1 MPNDDFAFACEA
13 IPGEGPFGAW
23 GALRVVRFRG
33 REALSEPYRYEI
45 TLLAKAGASDVD
57 PRDLVGKRATLRI
70 ATLSNPPFKVVHG
83 IVREASELADVPE
96 GTLLRVILDPPW
108 ARAQHRTRCRIFL
121 DKSLRRILEAVL
133 AGDPLMEHRDAAEV
147 EDDDSA
153 PSFSPARELFT
164 FRVTD
169 TSRLDDPRA
178 RAFVVQYEE
187 SDFAFVSRLLEE
199 EGISYHFENG
209 RETCLLVLTDHDAG
223 RPRLEPAQLGAAIP
237 GRSVSNVALG
247 ARMRPTRVV
256 LDDHDWRKPT
266 LDIMAKAGSGDL
278 AEYHYPGAYADAP
291 GKGEPLASARLD
303 RYHVEARYAAGAGS
317 VRVLSA
323 GSIFELE
330 AEEPGHEGE
339 YVVTRLDARGA
350 QAGVL
355 SQPAAEDAVPWEAR
369 FELARRGTGSAVE
382 PSRFRPALR
391 TPKPR
396 IRGVQTALVTADPG
410 ASGAEVNV
418 GGPDGLSVGCVRLRF
433 PWDTEK
439 ARLAKEPSSL
449 WVRVSQ
455 IFAGAGEGAVF
466 HPRVGD
472 EVIVD
477 FDEGDPDRPVVVGRV
492 YNGANLPARGAGHE
506 SSMKSLSTPGGG
518 TYNEIMFGDAAGGE
532 VLHYFAGKDQTT
544 DVANFR
550 RESVGSNAKMTVGG
564 DNTETIAANRTE
576 NVGANDTLTI
586 GGNQTITIGGN
597 AVTIIGGNLAHS
609 VGASE
614 LNMVGGS
621 QTIGVGGS
629 VTESV
634 GADVS
639 ESYGASRET
648 IVGGAVTES
657 FGAMMK
663 VSVGGNVTESA
674 ASHAL
679 DVSAARLMMIGGNY
693 STVVT
698 GSVTTKV
705 GAVEIEASGG
715 PQTLEVGGSI
725 TRSGPLHLT
734 FSAFEDDIKSAKLD
748 AQGSSSSYNVIT
760 LEAIGMTRD
769 VTGLAK
775 SKSGAS
781 PSAYGF
787 EKRMCGGIL
796 KIAAVGLF
804 ASGVD
809 NQGGGPNVEA

>member
-13 IPGEGPFGAW
+13 IPGDGPFGAW

-33 REALSEPYRYEI
+33 REAISEPYRYEI
-45 TLLAKAGASDVD
+45 TLLAKAGAPDVD

-83 IVREASELADVPE
+83 IVREASELADLPE

-121 DKSLRRILEAVL
+121 DKSLRRILETVL
-133 AGDPLMEHRDAAEV
+133 AGDPLMEHRGSAEV
-147 EDDDSA
+147 EDDDNM

-178 RAFVVQYEE
+178 RSYVVQYEE

-223 RPRLEPAQLGAAIP
+223 RPRLEPSALGAAIP
-237 GRSVSNVALG
+237 GRGVSHLGLG
-247 ARMRPTRVV
+247 ARLRPTRVV

-266 LDIMAKAGSGDL
+266 LDMMTKAGSGEL
-278 AEYHYPGAYADAP
+278 SEYHYPGAYADAP
-291 GKGEPLASARLD
+291 QKGAPLASARLD
-303 RYHVEARYAAGAGS
+303 RYRVEARYAAGAGS

-323 GSIFELE
+323 GSVFELE
-330 AEEPGHEGE
+330 AQEPGHEGE
-339 YVVTRLDARGA
+339 YVVTRLDVRGA

-355 SQPAAEDAVPWEAR
+355 SQPSSEDAVPWEAR
-369 FELARRGTGSAVE
+369 FELARRGTGDAVE
-382 PSRFRPALR
+382 LSRFRPAR
-391 TPKPR
+391 STPKPR
-396 IRGVQTALVTADPG
+396 IRGVQTAVVTADPG
-410 ASGAEVNV
+410 APGAEVNV
-418 GGPDGLSVGCVRLRF
+418 SGPDGLSVGCVRLRF
-433 PWDTEK
+433 HWDTEEP
-439 ARLAKEPSSL
+439 RLAKEPSSL

-492 YNGANLPARGAGHE
+492 YNGANLPARGGGHE

-532 VLHYFAGKDQTT
+532 LLHYFAGKDQTT

-550 RESVGSNAKMTVGG
+550 RESVVSNAKMTVGG
-564 DNTETIAANRTE
+564 NNTEIIAANRTE
-576 NVGANDTLTI
+576 SVGANDTLTI
-586 GGNQTITIGGN
+586 GGNQTITIGGDS
-597 AVTIIGGNLAHS
+597 VTIIGGNHTHT
-609 VGASE
+609 VGANE
-614 LNMVGGS
+614 LDMVGGS

-629 VTESV
+629 ITEKV
-634 GADVS
+634 GGAV
-639 ESYGASRET
+639 EEQYGASRET
-648 IVGGAVTES
+648 TVGGAVTED

-663 VSVGGNVTESA
+663 ISVGGNVVESA
-674 ASHAL
+674 ASHTL

-693 STVVT
+693 TTVVT
-698 GSVTTKV
+698 GNVTTKV
-705 GAVEIEASGG
+705 GAVAIEASGG
-715 PQTLEVGGSI
+715 PQKLEVGGAI
-725 TRSGPLHLT
+725 TRNGPLHLT
-734 FSAFEDDIKSAKLD
+734 LSGFEDDIKSAKLD
-748 AQGSSSSYNVIT
+748 AQGSSSSYSVVT
-760 LEAIGMTRD
+760 LNAIGMTRD
-769 VTGLAK
+769 VNGVSRSDIKVNPEPLGYDKTFTGALMK
-775 SKSGAS
+775 V
-781 PSAYGF
+781 
-787 EKRMCGGIL
+787 
-796 KIAAVGLF
+796 AAVGMV

-809 NQGGGPNVEA
+809 LQAGGANVEA